1 MKKYCVIIERTG
13 CIFVEAE
20 NENDAMDIADHQLT
34 DTVNWSED
42 WEATDVFEDDSACEN
57 LYVSEKAFE

>member
-1 MKKYCVIIERTG
+1 
-13 CIFVEAE
+13 VEAE
-20 NENDAMDIADHQLT
+20 NENDAMDIANHQLT